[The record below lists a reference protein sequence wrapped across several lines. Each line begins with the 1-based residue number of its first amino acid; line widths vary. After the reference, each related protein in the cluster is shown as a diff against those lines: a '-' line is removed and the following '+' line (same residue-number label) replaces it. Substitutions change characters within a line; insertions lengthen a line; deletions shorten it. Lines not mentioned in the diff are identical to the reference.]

1 MLTLQTALTFFGI
14 SLLLGLTPGPDNLFV
29 LMQSATQGRKAGMLV
44 VFGLSTGIIVHTCA
58 IAMGLAA
65 LFAASATAFLVLKF
79 IGAAYLTYLAWGAW
93 HAPVGNTASS
103 NAPAMRPAQLYLRG
117 IIMNLTNPKVVLFF
131 LALLPQFVSAERGAI
146 APQFFQLGGIFIV
159 ATLITFGAIAWFA
172 ASVGQRLRRSAHAQR
187 WLNRSAAA
195 VFALLAAK
203 LALSQR

>member
-79 IGAAYLTYLAWGAW
+79 VGAAYLRIW
-93 HAPVGNTASS
+93 
-103 NAPAMRPAQLYLRG
+103 
-117 IIMNLTNPKVVLFF
+117 
-131 LALLPQFVSAERGAI
+131 RGA
-146 APQFFQLGGIFIV
+146 
-159 ATLITFGAIAWFA
+159 LITLRSAIRQATA
-172 ASVGQRLRRSAHAQR
+172 RRSCARRNCIYA
-187 WLNRSAAA
+187 
-195 VFALLAAK
+195 
-203 LALSQR
+203 ALS